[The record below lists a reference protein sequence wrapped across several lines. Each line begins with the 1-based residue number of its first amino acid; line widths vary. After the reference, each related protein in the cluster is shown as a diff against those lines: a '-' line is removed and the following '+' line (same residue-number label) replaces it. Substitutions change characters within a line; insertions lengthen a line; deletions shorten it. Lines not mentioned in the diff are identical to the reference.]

1 MKNLVPTILLIL
13 DGWGMGKQDEKI
25 NAIFKARTPTL
36 DRLFSTCPWSLLKCS
51 GEAVGLP
58 KGQMGNSEVGHMN
71 IGAGRIVYQ
80 DIVRI
85 DKAIEEGTFFKNS
98 TLLGLYHRIKQNN
111 STLHLMGLLSDGGVH
126 SHEKHL
132 YALLE
137 MAKEEGLPTVVV
149 HCFLDGRDTPP
160 QSGIEYLQRLKSHI
174 QEIGIGEI
182 GSIVGR
188 YYAMDRDKRWERT
201 KLAYDMLTLG
211 RGREVEDLEEALRE
225 EYARGEGDEFIRPI
239 ISKKGFSPVKD
250 GDGIF
255 FFNFRADRARQL
267 VMSFLFKD
275 FDAFNREKVPQV
287 EMATMT
293 EYDKHYPVSVA
304 FPPETYK
311 NILGEVC
318 ANNGITQLR
327 IAETEKYA
335 HVTYFFNG
343 GREEPFEGEDRKL
356 IPSPKEVATYDLK
369 PEMSVFEI
377 TAEMEKRWLSGK
389 YDLVVCNFANLDMV
403 GHTGNFEATVKAC
416 EAVDLCVEKV
426 LKMVDKRKG
435 RLFVTADHGNADEM
449 IDENGKIHTAH
460 STNPVA
466 FIWVETAQPPGSLKK
481 EGKLGDIAPTILRA
495 WGIEKPEEMT
505 GISLIKTD

>member
-1 MKNLVPTILLIL
+1 MKDLVPTILLIL

-25 NAIFKARTPTL
+25 NAIFKANTPTL
-36 DRLFSTCPWSLLKCS
+36 DHLFSTCPWSLLKCS

-58 KGQMGNSEVGHMN
+58 AGQMGNSEVGHMN

-85 DKAIEEGTFFKNS
+85 DKAIKDGSFFQNEV
-98 TLLGLYHRIKQNN
+98 LLSLYHKVRERKT
-111 STLHLMGLLSDGGVH
+111 TLHLMGLLSDGGVH
-126 SHEKHL
+126 SHENHL

-137 MAKEEGLPTVVV
+137 MAKREGLSKVVV

-160 QSGIEYLQRLKSHI
+160 QSGIEYLARLKKQIHK
-174 QEIGIGEI
+174 IGIGTI
-182 GSIVGR
+182 GSAVGR

-201 KLAYDMLTLG
+201 KLAYDMLVMG
-211 RGREVEDLEEALRE
+211 RGEEVEDLEEALKQ
-225 EYARGEGDEFIRPI
+225 EYAKGKGDEFIKPL
-239 ISKKGFSPVKD
+239 ISKKGFAPVTE

-275 FDAFNREKVPQV
+275 FDGFKREKHPQV

-293 EYDKHYPVSVA
+293 EYDKHYGVAVA

-318 ANNGITQLR
+318 ANVGIHQLR

-356 IPSPKEVATYDLK
+356 IPSPKEVATYDQK
-369 PEMSVFEI
+369 PEMSVYEI
-377 TAEMEKRWLSGK
+377 TAELEKRWLSEK
-389 YDLVVCNFANLDMV
+389 YQLVICNFANLDMV

-416 EAVDLCVEKV
+416 EAVDSCVNRVVE
-426 LKMVDKRKG
+426 MVKKRNG

-449 IDENGKIHTAH
+449 IDENGNIHTAH

-466 FIWVETAQPPGSLKK
+466 FIWVETGGSPKSLKD
-481 EGKLGDIAPTILRA
+481 EGKLGDIAPTILDA
-495 WGIEKPEEMT
+495 WSIDKPKEMT
-505 GISLIKTD
+505 GNSLIKR